1 MSDKSITLKQG
12 QLDILELLYK
22 YRFSS
27 RQLLLDSLGEGSGTD
42 ANLYQKLEV
51 LIKHGLVF
59 KRHEPRQKLLGI
71 PFAYSLTPKGVKA
84 LQTLPQHDH
93 ITDSVIKGWYRNKTV
108 DQKFVNRTIAIHKYT
123 NLLATFYP
131 SIKVFTQR
139 DLAKFFY
146 FPPHLPDAVLSL
158 PLEDGA
164 SLRYFFDIIPSG
176 MPRKALDGK
185 LMNYCT
191 FFDLGGW
198 KVTKSPNP
206 AILLVASNGRA
217 ERQLQYIARARLQ
230 RYDELDLRMY
240 TTTVQALANMN
251 NEGLIWT
258 RVDDTDEPLELTQ
271 LLG

>member
-1 MSDKSITLKQG
+1 MSNRSITLKQG
-12 QLDILELLYK
+12 QIDILELLYK

-42 ANLYQKLEV
+42 FNLYKKLEV
-51 LIKHGLVF
+51 LIKHELVF
-59 KRHEPRQKLLGI
+59 KRHEPRQKLLGV
-71 PFAYSLTPKGVKA
+71 PYAYSLTPKGLKA
-84 LQTLPQHDH
+84 LQSLPKHEY
-93 ITDSVIKGWYRNKTV
+93 ITDAVIKGWYRNKTV
-108 DQKFVNRTIAIHKYT
+108 DQKLVNRTLAIHKYT

-139 DLAKFFY
+139 DLAKFSY
-146 FPPHLPDAVLSL
+146 FPKHLPDAVLSL
-158 PLEDGA
+158 PIEGSA
-164 SLRYFFDIIPSG
+164 PLRYFVDIIPSG

-185 LMNYCT
+185 LMNYCM
-191 FFDLGGW
+191 FIESGEW
-198 KVTKSPNP
+198 EVTKSDNP
-206 AILLVASNGRA
+206 AILLIASNGRA

-230 RYDELDLRMY
+230 RYDELDLRIY